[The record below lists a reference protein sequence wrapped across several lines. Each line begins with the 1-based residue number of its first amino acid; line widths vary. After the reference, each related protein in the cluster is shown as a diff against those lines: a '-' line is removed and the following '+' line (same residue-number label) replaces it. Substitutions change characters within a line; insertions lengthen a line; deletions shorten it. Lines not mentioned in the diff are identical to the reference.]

1 MKKHF
6 AFLLTNKNGFT
17 LAEILISL
25 TIIGVVMAIT
35 IPSVL
40 RNHNAVAL
48 KSGFEYAFTFAS
60 RSVKKM
66 NFEEGK
72 LPTPDSYPSQ
82 TFKPAFV
89 KYVKVLKDCGF
100 GWADKDN
107 TVRPCVERTLKENP
121 TSVYD
126 TETKAYKTYNKKHY
140 IYSYRMDDGQI
151 ILLNGMYVFIEN
163 DSGPIYLTV
172 DVNGY
177 VKKPNLWGHDLFTF
191 QLMNDGKVLP
201 MGAPGTEYTNAAVY
215 CSKTSEDTM
224 NGIACAYKAVM
235 DPNYFK
241 TLP

>member
-1 MKKHF
+1 MKKSF
-6 AFLLTNKNGFT
+6 VFFLTNKRGFT
-17 LAEILISL
+17 LAEVLIAL
-25 TIIGVVMAIT
+25 TVIGVVMAIT

-40 RNHNAVAL
+40 RNHKAVSL
-48 KSGFEYAFTFAS
+48 KAGYETAFEITS
-60 RSVKKM
+60 RAVKKM

-82 TFKPAFV
+82 KFKPAYV

-107 TVRPCVERTLKENP
+107 SVKPCVERTLKENAANIF
-121 TSVYD
+121 D
-126 TETKAYKTYNKKHY
+126 TDTKNYRTYNKKNY

-163 DSGPIYLTV
+163 DNEPIFITV

-177 VKKPNLWGHDLFTF
+177 VKRPNLWGHDLFTF
-191 QLMNDGKVLP
+191 QLMSDGKVLP
-201 MGAPGTEYTNAAVY
+201 MGAPGTMYTNMNAY
-215 CSKTSEDTM
+215 CSKTSSDTM
-224 NGIACAYKAVM
+224 NGIACAYKAAM

-241 TLP
+241 SLP